1 MSNNFFEIKNVDFNV
16 GDKTKVKD
24 VSFSI
29 EKEGDVICL
38 LGPSGI
44 GKTTILRT
52 IAGLEKIKK
61 GSIKLNGK
69 TLSSENINIEP
80 ENRNVSLAFQDNSLF
95 PHYTVEKN
103 ILLGSERNK
112 EKKIKKLTLKE
123 IVDLLDIFHILNKYP
138 HEISAGEA
146 QRASLARSLITQPDL
161 LLLDEPLSNV
171 DQSFKEEIQVRLKKI
186 LNKLKITT
194 IIVTHDSYEAFY
206 LGTKCGIIL
215 NEELKQF
222 DDPYKVYHF
231 PNSVEVVNFL
241 NRGIL
246 VPAKVTGKN
255 TLENWDLGTIEG
267 NFIKEYPKGSNVQL
281 LLQPEDLEH
290 DDKSNLKLEVV
301 DRKFRGTN
309 FIYTL
314 KTPSNTLIPVFVHSH
329 HIHQHEVDE
338 KFGVLAIEIGF
349 TPFETMGMSLIIFG
363 GASQIVLLQLFS
375 GGASSLVI
383 ISSVGAVNSRH
394 LLYGAVVSEHLS
406 DLKIIWK
413 IIISYF
419 LIDQAFAMSN
429 EYLKKNKDHN
439 RYFHLVGGGATCW
452 VIWQS
457 TTFLGIILGAAIP
470 EKLGLSFAVPL
481 TFLAL
486 LVNDFRKFINVIVI
500 IVSGLIATIGY
511 NYIPFKAYILIA
523 ALAGLFTAMI
533 LTKKGRA
540 S

>member
-1 MSNNFFEIKNVDFNV
+1 MSDSYLEIKNVDFTI
-16 GDKTKVKD
+16 GGKIKVKNA
-24 VSFSI
+24 SFVI
-29 EKEGDVICL
+29 EKEGDTLCI

-52 IAGLEKIKK
+52 IAGLEKIDK

-69 TLSSENINIEP
+69 LLSSKDKNVEP
-80 ENRNVSLAFQDNSLF
+80 EDRNISLAFQDNSLF

-103 ILLGSERNK
+103 ILLGAERNK
-112 EKKIKKLTLKE
+112 GKRKKKLSFKE
-123 IVDLLDIFHILNKYP
+123 IVDFLDIEKILPKFP

-146 QRASLARSLITQPDL
+146 QRASLARSLLTQPDL

-186 LNKLKITT
+186 LHQLKITT

-206 LGTKCGIIL
+206 LGSKCGIIL
-215 NEELKQF
+215 NQGLKQF

-231 PNSVEVVNFL
+231 PNSIEVVNFL

-246 VPAKVTGKN
+246 IPAKVTGKK

-290 DDKSNLKLEVV
+290 DDTSNLKLEVV

-338 KFGVLAIEIGF
+338 KFGIKRPIH
-349 TPFETMGMSLIIFG
+349 IDH
-363 GASQIVLLQLFS
+363 IVCF
-375 GGASSLVI
+375 
-383 ISSVGAVNSRH
+383 
-394 LLYGAVVSEHLS
+394 
-406 DLKIIWK
+406 
-413 IIISYF
+413 
-419 LIDQAFAMSN
+419 
-429 EYLKKNKDHN
+429 
-439 RYFHLVGGGATCW
+439 
-452 VIWQS
+452 
-457 TTFLGIILGAAIP
+457 
-470 EKLGLSFAVPL
+470 
-481 TFLAL
+481 
-486 LVNDFRKFINVIVI
+486 
-500 IVSGLIATIGY
+500 
-511 NYIPFKAYILIA
+511 
-523 ALAGLFTAMI
+523 
-533 LTKKGRA
+533 
-540 S
+540 

>member
-1 MSNNFFEIKNVDFNV
+1 MSKNFFEINNVDFSV
-16 GDKTKVKD
+16 GGKTKVKN

-29 EKEGDVICL
+29 KNEGDVICL

-52 IAGLEKIKK
+52 IAGLEKIND
-61 GSIKLNGK
+61 GSIMLNGR
-69 TLSSENINIEP
+69 TLSSKETNVEP
-80 ENRNVSLAFQDNSLF
+80 EDRNVSLAFQDNSLF

-103 ILLGSERNK
+103 ILLGAERNK
-112 EKKIKKLTLKE
+112 EKNNKKISLKE

-138 HEISAGEA
+138 HQISAGEA

-206 LGTKCGIIL
+206 LGSKCGIIL
-215 NEELKQF
+215 NQELKQF

-246 VPAKVTGKN
+246 IPAKVTGKN

-267 NFIKEYPKGSNVQL
+267 NFIKEYPEGSNVQL

-338 KFGVLAIEIGF
+338 KFGIKRPIH
-349 TPFETMGMSLIIFG
+349 IDH
-363 GASQIVLLQLFS
+363 IVCF
-375 GGASSLVI
+375 
-383 ISSVGAVNSRH
+383 
-394 LLYGAVVSEHLS
+394 
-406 DLKIIWK
+406 
-413 IIISYF
+413 
-419 LIDQAFAMSN
+419 
-429 EYLKKNKDHN
+429 
-439 RYFHLVGGGATCW
+439 
-452 VIWQS
+452 
-457 TTFLGIILGAAIP
+457 
-470 EKLGLSFAVPL
+470 
-481 TFLAL
+481 
-486 LVNDFRKFINVIVI
+486 
-500 IVSGLIATIGY
+500 
-511 NYIPFKAYILIA
+511 
-523 ALAGLFTAMI
+523 
-533 LTKKGRA
+533 
-540 S
+540 

>member
-1 MSNNFFEIKNVDFNV
+1 MTKNFFEVKNVDFKV
-16 GDKTKVKD
+16 SGKTKVKD

-29 EKEGDVICL
+29 KDEGDVICL

-52 IAGLEKIKK
+52 IAGLEKIDN
-61 GSIKLNGK
+61 GSIELNNK
-69 TLSSENINIEP
+69 TLSSKTVNVEP

-103 ILLGSERNK
+103 ILLGAERNK
-112 EKKIKKLTLKE
+112 GKKDKKISLKE

-138 HEISAGEA
+138 HQISAGEA

-186 LNKLKITT
+186 LNELKITT

-206 LGTKCGIIL
+206 LGSKCGIII
-215 NEELKQF
+215 NQELKQF

-246 VPAKVTGKN
+246 IPAKVTGKN
-255 TLENWDLGTIEG
+255 TLESWDLGTIEG
-267 NFIKEYPKGSNVQL
+267 NFIKNYPEGANVQL

-314 KTPSNTLIPVFVHSH
+314 KTPNNTLIPVFVHSH

-338 KFGVLAIEIGF
+338 KFGIKRPIH
-349 TPFETMGMSLIIFG
+349 IDH
-363 GASQIVLLQLFS
+363 IVCF
-375 GGASSLVI
+375 
-383 ISSVGAVNSRH
+383 
-394 LLYGAVVSEHLS
+394 
-406 DLKIIWK
+406 
-413 IIISYF
+413 
-419 LIDQAFAMSN
+419 
-429 EYLKKNKDHN
+429 
-439 RYFHLVGGGATCW
+439 
-452 VIWQS
+452 
-457 TTFLGIILGAAIP
+457 
-470 EKLGLSFAVPL
+470 
-481 TFLAL
+481 
-486 LVNDFRKFINVIVI
+486 
-500 IVSGLIATIGY
+500 
-511 NYIPFKAYILIA
+511 
-523 ALAGLFTAMI
+523 
-533 LTKKGRA
+533 
-540 S
+540 